1 MGLEA
6 ILAKEL
12 RQLGYNKVIVSDGK
26 VEFDGD
32 LTDICKANL
41 WLRTAG
47 RIYIKIA
54 QFHAITFDELFNHTK
69 PLTGNAGSP
78 KMDISCNK
86 SKFT

>member
-12 RQLGYNKVIVSDGK
+12 RQLGYNNVIVADGK
-26 VEFDGD
+26 VEFEGD

-54 QFHAITFDELFNHTK
+54 QFHAITFDDLFNQTK
-69 PLTGNAGSP
+69 SIEWERWIP
-78 KMDISCNK
+78 KRWTISCN
-86 SKFT
+86 